1 MAVTDRVIGH
11 LTDLA
16 DLTDQTDQT
25 GQIDLSVR
33 RVAGSIPG
41 SLGHRSPANLCTDL
55 LAGAHARG
63 GSPASNVNQ
72 FGYYG

>member
-16 DLTDQTDQT
+16 DLTDQT
-25 GQIDLSVR
+25 GRIDLSVR

>member
-16 DLTDQTDQT
+16 DLTDQT

>member
-16 DLTDQTDQT
+16 DLIDQT
-25 GQIDLSVR
+25 GLIDLSVR
-33 RVAGSIPG
+33 RVAGSIPSSPG
-41 SLGHRSPANLCTDL
+41 LRSPANLCTDL